1 MNRLGSEEQQ
11 RTKHT
16 YQGAVGWD
24 DELVKRFNKLLR
36 DTDAHWV
43 LSSSWRHAEK
53 WRLDMFQMG
62 MDVKRLVDRT
72 PHLPGEIRGK
82 EIDEWLKKH
91 ANVERYAIID
101 DDSDMLP
108 WQGRHFFKTDFDK
121 GLTAEVAERVRIHL
135 LGQDI
140 MMLDD
145 NMMKYCTFCYNQFPA
160 DELKSC
166 FCMIF
171 GIRHHHIVTKN
182 GLKDFD
188 QEDLVCKNCDGIL
201 HKHEKGEMWI

>member
-24 DELVKRFNKLLR
+24 EELVKRFNKLLH
-36 DTDAHWV
+36 DADAHWV
-43 LSSSWRHAEK
+43 LSSSWRHAER
-53 WRLDMFQMG
+53 WRLDMFNMG

-108 WQGRHFFKTDFDK
+108 WQGRHFFQINYAE
-121 GLTAEVAERVRIHL
+121 GLTPIIAEQVRIHL
-135 LGQDI
+135 LGKNMKLI
-140 MMLDD
+140 LDD
-145 NMMKYCTFCYNQFPA
+145 M
-160 DELKSC
+160 
-166 FCMIF
+166 
-171 GIRHHHIVTKN
+171 V
-182 GLKDFD
+182 
-188 QEDLVCKNCDGIL
+188 
-201 HKHEKGEMWI
+201 